1 LATIHHGLAE
11 GVYSFNK
18 TPSDPY
24 LAFLGRISPEKRPDR
39 AISIAKRLGMRL
51 KIAAKMDAVDV
62 GYFRDEIK
70 PLLADPLIEFI
81 GEIGDSESPS
91 QGRCYRYSGDRCRHC
106 GKEGNVSHAIG

>member
-1 LATIHHGLAE
+1 M
-11 GVYSFNK
+11 
-18 TPSDPY
+18 PSDSY

-51 KIAAKMDAVDV
+51 KIAAKVDAVDV

-81 GEIGDSESPS
+81 GEIGDSEKSAFL
-91 QGRCYRYSGDRCRHC
+91 
-106 GKEGNVSHAIG
+106 GNASALLFPIDWPEPLVWC